1 MIHCYFFSSGDGPS
15 SFGFST
21 ASQQSTSG
29 FRTIG
34 AKVKNKVHN
43 VLDRLL
49 ENSPLIPT
57 FSPESVAASPML
69 ISSRTSECGD
79 PPIESDEGY
88 GISDSGE
95 TSRRSTI
102 SRMDMVELSRD
113 LEVKNKYPELY
124 QMIIAQRRFGS
135 AENREAA
142 VVVHNTSREASKE
155 DDSKQLLYVEA
166 VELLKRCRRQ
176 ERQLRE
182 MQKSYDNLLSVNK
195 QIKETYVKIYAKAEQ
210 EEEYISNI
218 LLKRI
223 QKLKNDKETLAQK
236 YEQEEEFLTNDLMRK
251 IKQSFIIMD
260 LNYSIALP
268 MRAKNHRIDTAKH
281 ENPRTIH
288 RSAWILPKH
297 PFALLVRE
305 SSSHALAPSK
315 NRARPGTAMVSI
327 SSTLSL
333 ILPIFGAVQLQSERD
348 ILEGN
353 VKSEQASVIDSLL
366 TTIRRME
373 SEMAAGRKNMDRMR
387 KEKIDQ
393 ENALEHEQELLFN
406 TLGKQMDQL
415 NQEKRKMQ
423 ASLQKAYLNGF
434 IEPDDEVVGSLVNQG
449 ESNDNMRM
457 DSGSRGGS
465 EVARLRS
472 HLRRVEHQ
480 LAEMR
485 EREANKAAQIR
496 QLEDV
501 ISTLR
506 KEKNEMSRNIE
517 VAVSRFST
525 KMDSMTSLIRPDLM
539 GPPCVPQ
546 HSSSRHADG
555 NDSEPSSFDLP

>member
-1 MIHCYFFSSGDGPS
+1 
-15 SFGFST
+15 
-21 ASQQSTSG
+21 
-29 FRTIG
+29 
-34 AKVKNKVHN
+34 
-43 VLDRLL
+43 
-49 ENSPLIPT
+49 
-57 FSPESVAASPML
+57 
-69 ISSRTSECGD
+69 
-79 PPIESDEGY
+79 
-88 GISDSGE
+88 
-95 TSRRSTI
+95 
-102 SRMDMVELSRD
+102 MDMVELSRD

-124 QMIIAQRRFGS
+124 QMI
-135 AENREAA
+135 
-142 VVVHNTSREASKE
+142 V
-155 DDSKQLLYVEA
+155 
-166 VELLKRCRRQ
+166 
-176 ERQLRE
+176 RQLRE
-182 MQKSYDNLLSVNK
+182 MQKNYDNLLSVNK

-218 LLKRI
+218 LLKR
-223 QKLKNDKETLAQK
+223 
-236 YEQEEEFLTNDLMRK
+236 
-251 IKQSFIIMD
+251 
-260 LNYSIALP
+260 
-268 MRAKNHRIDTAKH
+268 
-281 ENPRTIH
+281 
-288 RSAWILPKH
+288 
-297 PFALLVRE
+297 
-305 SSSHALAPSK
+305 
-315 NRARPGTAMVSI
+315 
-327 SSTLSL
+327 
-333 ILPIFGAVQLQSERD
+333 QLQSERD
-348 ILEGN
+348 VLEGN

-415 NQEKRKMQ
+415 NQEKSENNER
-423 ASLQKAYLNGF
+423 G
-434 IEPDDEVVGSLVNQG
+434 P
-449 ESNDNMRM
+449 M
-457 DSGSRGGS
+457 DSASRSGS

-480 LAEMR
+480 LAEVR
-485 EREANKAAQIR
+485 ERESNKAAQIR

-555 NDSEPSSFDLP
+555 NVSDMDDSSSRGSLSQSDFSMN

>member
-1 MIHCYFFSSGDGPS
+1 MLVGYGC
-15 SFGFST
+15 
-21 ASQQSTSG
+21 
-29 FRTIG
+29 
-34 AKVKNKVHN
+34 
-43 VLDRLL
+43 
-49 ENSPLIPT
+49 
-57 FSPESVAASPML
+57 PESVAASPML

-124 QMIIAQRRFGS
+124 QMIVAQRRFGS
-135 AENREAA
+135 TENRDAPI
-142 VVVHNTSREASKE
+142 VVHNANRDSSKD
-155 DDSKQLLYVEA
+155 DDSKQLLYGEA
-166 VELLKRCRRQ
+166 VELLKRCRKQ

-251 IKQSFIIMD
+251 IKQ
-260 LNYSIALP
+260 N
-268 MRAKNHRIDTAKH
+268 R
-281 ENPRTIH
+281 PR
-288 RSAWILPKH
+288 SGAAFKS
-297 PFALLVRE
+297 V
-305 SSSHALAPSK
+305 
-315 NRARPGTAMVSI
+315 

-348 ILEGN
+348 VLEGN

-434 IEPDDEVVGSLVNQG
+434 IEPDDEVVGSLVNQS
-449 ESNDNMRM
+449 ENNDRGPM
-457 DSGSRGGS
+457 DCGNRSGS

-485 EREANKAAQIR
+485 ERDSNKAAQIR

-546 HSSSRHADG
+546 HTSRHADG
-555 NDSEPSSFDLP
+555 NVSDMDDSSSRGSLSQSDFSMN

>member
-1 MIHCYFFSSGDGPS
+1 MDRRPSDFPLLRSSPHPDFEPS
-15 SFGFST
+15 
-21 ASQQSTSG
+21 A
-29 FRTIG
+29 
-34 AKVKNKVHN
+34 
-43 VLDRLL
+43 
-49 ENSPLIPT
+49 P
-57 FSPESVAASPML
+57 SPESVAASPML

-79 PPIESDEGY
+79 PPIESDEVSESLVGACKNIAKKAWIVLDLFNYGLFAHMFATAVGY

-135 AENREAA
+135 TESRDAA
-142 VVVHNTSREASKE
+142 VVVHNTSRDGSKE
-155 DDSKQLLYVEA
+155 DDSKQLLYAEA

-182 MQKSYDNLLSVNK
+182 MQKNYDNLLSVNK

-251 IKQSFIIMD
+251 IKQVGFLLTNHFCIFKHLDM
-260 LNYSIALP
+260 LNGNL
-268 MRAKNHRIDTAKH
+268 DC
-281 ENPRTIH
+281 
-288 RSAWILPKH
+288 
-297 PFALLVRE
+297 
-305 SSSHALAPSK
+305 
-315 NRARPGTAMVSI
+315 
-327 SSTLSL
+327 SL
-333 ILPIFGAVQLQSERD
+333 CCSDLQSERD

-415 NQEKRKMQ
+415 NQEKR
-423 ASLQKAYLNGF
+423 
-434 IEPDDEVVGSLVNQG
+434 
-449 ESNDNMRM
+449 
-457 DSGSRGGS
+457 
-465 EVARLRS
+465 
-472 HLRRVEHQ
+472 
-480 LAEMR
+480 
-485 EREANKAAQIR
+485 
-496 QLEDV
+496 
-501 ISTLR
+501 
-506 KEKNEMSRNIE
+506 
-517 VAVSRFST
+517 
-525 KMDSMTSLIRPDLM
+525 
-539 GPPCVPQ
+539 
-546 HSSSRHADG
+546 
-555 NDSEPSSFDLP
+555 

>member
-1 MIHCYFFSSGDGPS
+1 MDRRPSDFPLLRSSPHPEFD
-15 SFGFST
+15 
-21 ASQQSTSG
+21 QS
-29 FRTIG
+29 
-34 AKVKNKVHN
+34 A
-43 VLDRLL
+43 
-49 ENSPLIPT
+49 P
-57 FSPESVAASPML
+57 SPESIVASPML

-124 QMIIAQRRFGS
+124 KMIVAQRRFGS
-135 AENREAA
+135 MENRDSAT
-142 VVVHNTSREASKE
+142 VGQSTNRESATKE
-155 DDSKQLLYVEA
+155 DDSKQLLYAEA
-166 VELLKRCRRQ
+166 FELLKRCRKQ

-182 MQKSYDNLLSVNK
+182 MQKSYDNLLHVNR

-251 IKQSFIIMD
+251 IKQ
-260 LNYSIALP
+260 
-268 MRAKNHRIDTAKH
+268 
-281 ENPRTIH
+281 
-288 RSAWILPKH
+288 
-297 PFALLVRE
+297 
-305 SSSHALAPSK
+305 
-315 NRARPGTAMVSI
+315 
-327 SSTLSL
+327 
-333 ILPIFGAVQLQSERD
+333 LQTERD
-348 ILEGN
+348 LLEGN
-353 VKSEQASVIDSLL
+353 VKNEQANVIDGLL

-373 SEMAAGRKNMDRMR
+373 SEVATGRRNMERMR
-387 KEKIDQ
+387 REKIDQ

-415 NQEKRKMQ
+415 SQEKRKMQ

-434 IEPDDEVVGSLVNQG
+434 IDDDEVIGSLVNQ
-449 ESNDNMRM
+449 SDNNDRFPV
-457 DSGSRGGS
+457 DSGNRSGS

-472 HLRRVEHQ
+472 QLKRVEQQ

-485 EREANKAAQIR
+485 EREGNKAAQIR

-506 KEKNEMSRNIE
+506 KEKNEMSRNVEI
-517 VAVSRFST
+517 AVSRFST

-546 HSSSRHADG
+546 HSTSRTNDGNVSDMDDSSSRGSLSQSDFSM
-555 NDSEPSSFDLP
+555 N

>member
-1 MIHCYFFSSGDGPS
+1 MDRRPSDFPLLRSSPHPDFEPS
-15 SFGFST
+15 
-21 ASQQSTSG
+21 A
-29 FRTIG
+29 
-34 AKVKNKVHN
+34 
-43 VLDRLL
+43 
-49 ENSPLIPT
+49 P
-57 FSPESVAASPML
+57 SPESVAASPML

-79 PPIESDEGY
+79 PPIESDEVSEGY

-124 QMIIAQRRFGS
+124 QMIIAQRRIGS
-135 AENREAA
+135 TENRDSAA
-142 VVVHNTSREASKE
+142 TVHGRDGSKD
-155 DDSKQLLYVEA
+155 DDSKQLLYAEA

-182 MQKSYDNLLSVNK
+182 MQKNYDNLLSVNK

-223 QKLKNDKETLAQK
+223 QKLKNDKEHLAQK

-251 IKQSFIIMD
+251 IK
-260 LNYSIALP
+260 
-268 MRAKNHRIDTAKH
+268 
-281 ENPRTIH
+281 
-288 RSAWILPKH
+288 
-297 PFALLVRE
+297 
-305 SSSHALAPSK
+305 
-315 NRARPGTAMVSI
+315 
-327 SSTLSL
+327 
-333 ILPIFGAVQLQSERD
+333 QLQSERD

-393 ENALEHEQELLFN
+393 ENALENEQELLFN

-434 IEPDDEVVGSLVNQG
+434 IEPDDEVVGALINQSDAN
-449 ESNDNMRM
+449 ESARM
-457 DSGSRGGS
+457 DSGGNRNGT

-472 HLRRVEHQ
+472 HLRRVEIQ
-480 LAEMR
+480 LTEMR
-485 EREANKAAQIR
+485 ERDANKAAQIR

-539 GPPCVPQ
+539 GPPCIPQ

-555 NDSEPSSFDLP
+555 NVSDMDDSSSRGSLSQSDFSMT

>member
-1 MIHCYFFSSGDGPS
+1 
-15 SFGFST
+15 
-21 ASQQSTSG
+21 
-29 FRTIG
+29 
-34 AKVKNKVHN
+34 
-43 VLDRLL
+43 
-49 ENSPLIPT
+49 
-57 FSPESVAASPML
+57 
-69 ISSRTSECGD
+69 
-79 PPIESDEGY
+79 
-88 GISDSGE
+88 
-95 TSRRSTI
+95 
-102 SRMDMVELSRD
+102 MDMVELSRD

-135 AENREAA
+135 TENRDAA
-142 VVVHNTSREASKE
+142 VVVQNTSRDGSKE
-155 DDSKQLLYVEA
+155 DDSKQLLYAEA

-251 IKQSFIIMD
+251 IKQSQ
-260 LNYSIALP
+260 
-268 MRAKNHRIDTAKH
+268 
-281 ENPRTIH
+281 E
-288 RSAWILPKH
+288 
-297 PFALLVRE
+297 
-305 SSSHALAPSK
+305 
-315 NRARPGTAMVSI
+315 RPGVAVMSI
-327 SSTLSL
+327 FSTLSL
-333 ILPIFGAVQLQSERD
+333 ILSVFGAVQLQSERD

-434 IEPDDEVVGSLVNQG
+434 IEPDDEVVGSLINQSEG
-449 ESNDNMRM
+449 NEGLRM
-457 DSGSRGGS
+457 DSGNRGGS

-506 KEKNEMSRNIE
+506 KEKNEMSR
-517 VAVSRFST
+517 
-525 KMDSMTSLIRPDLM
+525 
-539 GPPCVPQ
+539 
-546 HSSSRHADG
+546 
-555 NDSEPSSFDLP
+555 

>member
-1 MIHCYFFSSGDGPS
+1 MDRRPSDFPLLRSSPHPDFEPS
-15 SFGFST
+15 
-21 ASQQSTSG
+21 A
-29 FRTIG
+29 
-34 AKVKNKVHN
+34 
-43 VLDRLL
+43 
-49 ENSPLIPT
+49 P
-57 FSPESVAASPML
+57 SPESVAASPML

-79 PPIESDEGY
+79 PPIESDEVSEVSKRRLRRSIHVLQGY

-135 AENREAA
+135 TENRDAA
-142 VVVHNTSREASKE
+142 VVVQNTSRDGSKE
-155 DDSKQLLYVEA
+155 DDSKQLLYAEA

-251 IKQSFIIMD
+251 IK
-260 LNYSIALP
+260 
-268 MRAKNHRIDTAKH
+268 
-281 ENPRTIH
+281 
-288 RSAWILPKH
+288 
-297 PFALLVRE
+297 
-305 SSSHALAPSK
+305 
-315 NRARPGTAMVSI
+315 
-327 SSTLSL
+327 
-333 ILPIFGAVQLQSERD
+333 QLQSERD

-434 IEPDDEVVGSLVNQG
+434 IEPDDEVVGSLINQSEG
-449 ESNDNMRM
+449 NEGLRM
-457 DSGSRGGS
+457 DSGNRGGS

-485 EREANKAAQIR
+485 EREANSESC
-496 QLEDV
+496 LV
-501 ISTLR
+501 TLR
-506 KEKNEMSRNIE
+506 F
-517 VAVSRFST
+517 SRFFFIFRGCS
-525 KMDSMTSLIRPDLM
+525 D
-539 GPPCVPQ
+539 PPIGGRHQ
-546 HSSSRHADG
+546 HVAQG
-555 NDSEPSSFDLP
+555 EE

>member
-1 MIHCYFFSSGDGPS
+1 MDRRPSDFPLLRSSPHPDFEPS
-15 SFGFST
+15 
-21 ASQQSTSG
+21 A
-29 FRTIG
+29 
-34 AKVKNKVHN
+34 
-43 VLDRLL
+43 
-49 ENSPLIPT
+49 P
-57 FSPESVAASPML
+57 SPESVAASPML

-251 IKQSFIIMD
+251 IKQ
-260 LNYSIALP
+260 
-268 MRAKNHRIDTAKH
+268 
-281 ENPRTIH
+281 
-288 RSAWILPKH
+288 
-297 PFALLVRE
+297 
-305 SSSHALAPSK
+305 
-315 NRARPGTAMVSI
+315 
-327 SSTLSL
+327 
-333 ILPIFGAVQLQSERD
+333 LQSERD

-525 KMDSMTSLIRPDLM
+525 KMDSMTILRPVTQMATYLTWMTAAHHDIILS
-539 GPPCVPQ
+539 P
-546 HSSSRHADG
+546 A
-555 NDSEPSSFDLP
+555 PSTFRNA